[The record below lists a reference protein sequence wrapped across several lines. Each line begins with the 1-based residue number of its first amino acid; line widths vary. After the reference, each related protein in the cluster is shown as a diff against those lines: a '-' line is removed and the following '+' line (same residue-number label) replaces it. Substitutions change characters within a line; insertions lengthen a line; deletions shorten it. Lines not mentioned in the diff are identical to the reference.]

1 MKRILHFL
9 FDNYL
14 FAVTL
19 LVGGIALIF
28 ALTGRESVAAAV
40 AISMVA
46 VVIAFT
52 AFDMTKDIIR
62 GHYGLD
68 ILALVAMVATLLVG
82 EYAAALIIVLMLTGG
97 EALEDYAQKRAANE
111 LTELLDRSPKIA
123 HIIRGVSNKNASED
137 FSATSQGESVEDIP
151 VQEVRLGDFL
161 LVRPFEIVPIDAE
174 LISESADFDESSITG
189 ESLPVTKYSG
199 DEIWSGVVNG
209 ASAIRIRTIRS
220 SEDSQFQQIT
230 SLVKQAQE
238 LKAPTVRIADRF
250 AVPFTI
256 ISLFIAGIAW
266 YLSGDPL
273 RFAQVLV
280 LATPCPLLIAAPV
293 AFLGGLSRA
302 AKSGVIVKGG
312 AAMEQLA
319 KIKSAAFDKTGTLT
333 VGRPNLLEVIAVDGI
348 SSDELLQLVA
358 SAEQYSS
365 HVLASGILSA
375 AKTRNLTLLNAD
387 HAEETATNGVVADFG
402 SKRVVLGKHSFVSA
416 NVSENESTNSGDLN
430 ISKPDTGELAVYVA
444 IDGKYAGVLIMS
456 DPIRFEAPGLI
467 SWLREQKIAPIIMLT
482 GDSLQTAKV
491 VAKELGIDTVHAELV
506 PQEKVKLA
514 TELTPRPMLMVGD
527 GLNDAPV
534 LAAADVGIAMGAR
547 GATAS
552 AEAADVVILRD
563 DISAVRDAIEISK
576 RTLTIA
582 NTAIWMGIILSIGLM
597 LVATTGII
605 PAIGGAMLQEVVDLV
620 AILYALR
627 ALGGKRK
634 KSSAQS
640 AKIAKLV

>member
-9 FDNYL
+9 SDNYL
-14 FAVTL
+14 FTGALFGAGV
-19 LVGGIALIF
+19 ALIF
-28 ALTGRESVAAAV
+28 LFSGQEGFTV
-40 AISMVA
+40 AIAVFIVL

-52 AFDMTKDIIR
+52 AFDMARDIIR

-82 EYAAALIIVLMLTGG
+82 EYAASLIIVLMLTGG
-97 EALEDYAQKRAANE
+97 EALEDYAQKRAAKE
-111 LTELLDRSPKIA
+111 LTALLDRSPKVA
-123 HIIRGVSNKNASED
+123 HLIQVSINQSDQEN
-137 FSATSQGESVEDIP
+137 FPESSMESFEDIP
-151 VQEVRLGDFL
+151 VQEVSPGDFL
-161 LVRPFEIVPIDAE
+161 LVRPYEIVPIDGE
-174 LISESADFDESSITG
+174 LISEYADFDESSITG
-189 ESLPVTKYSG
+189 ESLPVTKYHG
-199 DEIWSGVVNG
+199 DEVLSGVVNG
-209 ASAIRIRTIRS
+209 ASAIRIRAIRT
-220 SEDSQFQQIT
+220 SENSQYQQIT

-238 LKAPTVRIADRF
+238 SKAPTVRIADRF
-250 AVPFTI
+250 AVPFTLV
-256 ISLFIAGIAW
+256 SLMIAAIAW

-302 AKSGVIVKGG
+302 AKAGAIVKGG
-312 AAMEQLA
+312 AVMEQLA
-319 KIKSAAFDKTGTLT
+319 RVKSAAFDKTGTLT
-333 VGRPNLLEVIAVDGI
+333 VGRPNLLEIIPTSGF
-348 SSDELLQLVA
+348 SKEELLQLAA

-365 HVLASGILSA
+365 HVLASGILAA
-375 AKTRNLTLLNAD
+375 AKAKQLHLLTAEY
-387 HAEETATNGVVADFG
+387 AEETATNGVIAKFD
-402 SKRVVLGKHSFVSA
+402 SRRVVLGKYSFVVA
-416 NVSENESTNSGDLN
+416 NVSKDTLANSKDLN
-430 ISKPDTGELAVYVA
+430 LSKPHSGELAVYVA
-444 IDGKYAGVLIMS
+444 VDGKYAGALIMS
-456 DPIRFEAPGLI
+456 DPVRVEASNMI
-467 SWLREQKIAPIIMLT
+467 NWLHSQKIAPIIMLT
-482 GDSLQTAKV
+482 GDSLHVAQV
-491 VAKELGIDTVHAELV
+491 VAKELGIDTVHAELI
-506 PQEKVKLA
+506 PQEKVQLA

-563 DISAVRDAIEISK
+563 DISVVRDAIEISK
-576 RTLTIA
+576 STLSTA
-582 NTAIWMGIILSIGLM
+582 YTAIWMGIILSIGLM